1 MRAPPSAATRFVV
14 RTAASALAG
23 RGRGASLLVLIF
35 HRVLPEPD
43 PVLPDEPDAARFTAI
58 VELIRGCFTP
68 LPLREAVARLREG
81 TLPPR
86 AACIT
91 FDDGYANNCEIARP
105 ILVERGVPAT
115 VFVAPGFL
123 DGGRMFNDTVIE
135 TVRRAPADFD
145 LRGLGLGR
153 HALTDARARR
163 STIEALLEQLKYLP
177 IEERLQRIADVAD
190 AAGVQLPDDLMMTR
204 AQVRTLHLAG
214 IEIGAHTVDHPI
226 LASVADDV
234 AETQI
239 RASRRQLEEMIGAPV
254 RSFAY
259 PNGKPHRDYLAK
271 HVAMARAAGFELAL
285 STAWGSATAQ
295 SDPFQV
301 PRVAAWDQDAL
312 RYGLRLARAYRD
324 RQPVLA

>member
-1 MRAPPSAATRFVV
+1 MQSPSAFARCTIR
-14 RTAASALAG
+14 AAAAALSG
-23 RGRGASLLVLIF
+23 RGPRASLLVLIF

-58 VELIRGCFTP
+58 LELIASCFVP
-68 LPLREAVARLREG
+68 LPLREAVTRLREG
-81 TLPPR
+81 TLPRR
-86 AACIT
+86 AACVT

-105 ILVERGVPAT
+105 ILVGRGVPAT

-135 TVRRAPADFD
+135 TVRQAPGDFD
-145 LRGLGLGR
+145 LRPLGLGR
-153 HALTDARARR
+153 HALTDAAARR
-163 STIEALLEQLKYLP
+163 RTIEALLERLKYLG
-177 IEERLQRIADVAD
+177 IDERLHRIAQVADVA
-190 AAGVQLPDDLMMTR
+190 GVRLPSDLMMTR
-204 AQVRTLHLAG
+204 AQVRTLHVSG

-226 LASVADDV
+226 LASVTDEV

-239 RASRRQLEEMIGAPV
+239 RTSRLQLEAIVGVPV

-259 PNGKPHRDYLAK
+259 PNGKPHRDYLAR

-285 STAWGSATAQ
+285 STAWGSATPS
-295 SDPFQV
+295 SDPFQI

-312 RYGLRLARAYRD
+312 RFGLRLARAYRD
-324 RQPVLA
+324 RRPVLA

>member
-1 MRAPPSAATRFVV
+1 MSWIVRRALD
-14 RTAASALAG
+14 AASGAAG
-23 RGRGASLLVLIF
+23 FRRLLIFTF
-35 HRVLPEPD
+35 HRVLPAPD
-43 PVLPDEPDAARFTAI
+43 PLLAGEPYAESFAERLDWIRDLLNVLPLPEAAR
-58 VELIRGCFTP
+58 
-68 LPLREAVARLREG
+68 RLREC
-81 TLPPR
+81 TLPTR